1 MLNITRPK
9 VWSVKICTILWALSS
24 TASIHCHA
32 TTQCSQCHPH
42 QQKNLNTL
50 NLILLLALSLD
61 YMHVSKWMKQDCK
74 NSKYQASINEN
85 SLATSI
91 TWYPNFQVLKLC
103 LLCTYYVMK
112 RSTDY
117 RKPSSTNQQRQKS
130 YYLKMGPKA
139 HSRRQKSTSLDQSVI
154 SGHQKCMLAW
164 PDITDTSSCCPSLIS
179 FHRLIFFCHL

>member
-1 MLNITRPK
+1 MHHTLGTEFHCKHPLP
-9 VWSVKICTILWALSS
+9 CYHTMPTMPS
-24 TASIHCHA
+24 TPAGEF
-32 TTQCSQCHPH
+32 
-42 QQKNLNTL
+42 KLNTL

-61 YMHVSKWMKQDCK
+61 CMHVSNWMKQDCK

-130 YYLKMGPKA
+130 YLKMGPKA

-164 PDITDTSSCCPSLIS
+164 RDIRHILMWSVSDFISQTCFLLPSVI
-179 FHRLIFFCHL
+179 